1 MRRLDE
7 QVAHV
12 GYQMA
17 EHTERKRDSLAR

>member
-17 EHTERKRDSLAR
+17 EHTERKRDSLA

>member
-1 MRRLDE
+1 MRRLE